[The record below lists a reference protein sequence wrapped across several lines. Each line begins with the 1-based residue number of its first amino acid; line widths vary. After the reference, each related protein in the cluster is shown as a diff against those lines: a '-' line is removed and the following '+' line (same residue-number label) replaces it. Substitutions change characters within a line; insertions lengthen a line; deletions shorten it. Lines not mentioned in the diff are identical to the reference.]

1 MLSLRRFPLTGVGRG
16 VGSGAEGFRAL
27 PMPESWLSIDQPALK
42 QAHVIIFDPD
52 GSCVSGPVGCI
63 TYNSVTGLAK
73 R

>member
-1 MLSLRRFPLTGVGRG
+1 
-16 VGSGAEGFRAL
+16 
-27 PMPESWLSIDQPALK
+27 MPESWLSIDQPALK
-42 QAHVIIFDPD
+42 QAHVIIFDAD